1 MSDKVVKYLQDI
13 LNCINNIDEFFSV
26 NEKSFKN
33 FSANKLLR
41 QATERN
47 FEIIGE
53 ATSRIKKVAPEI
65 HIQSNKQIINL
76 RNLIIHSYDN
86 INHEVL
92 WAIIINDLPKLK
104 SEVEMLISGLKE
116 NN

>member
-1 MSDKVVKYLQDI
+1 MKEEVIKYLQDI
-13 LNCINNIDEFFSV
+13 LDCINNIDEFFISE
-26 NEKSFKN
+26 EKTFKN

-41 QATERN
+41 QAIERN

-53 ATSRIKKVAPEI
+53 ATGRINKVSPEI
-65 HIQSNKQIINL
+65 NIKSNRQIINL

-92 WAIIINDLPKLK
+92 WAIIINDLPELK
-104 SEVEMLISGLKE
+104 KETETLINKFR
-116 NN
+116 

>member
-1 MSDKVVKYLQDI
+1 M
-13 LNCINNIDEFFSV
+13 
-26 NEKSFKN
+26 
-33 FSANKLLR
+33 R

-53 ATSRIKKVAPEI
+53 ATNRIRKVAPEI
-65 HIQSNKQIINL
+65 NIKNNKQIINL

-92 WAIIINDLPKLK
+92 WAIVINDLPELK
-104 SEVEMLISGLKE
+104 TEVETLINTIK
-116 NN
+116 N

>member
-1 MSDKVVKYLQDI
+1 MD
-13 LNCINNIDEFFSV
+13 CINTIDEFFITE
-26 NEKSFKN
+26 EKTFKN
-33 FSANKLLR
+33 FTQNKLVR

-53 ATSRIKKVAPEI
+53 ATNRIRKVSPQI
-65 HIQSNKQIINL
+65 NIKNNKQIINL

-92 WAIIINDLPKLK
+92 WAIVINDLPELK
-104 SEVEMLISGLKE
+104 TEVETLINTIK
-116 NN
+116 N